1 MKKAIFSIVAILICA
16 VSLGAQDRSSSTVG
30 INNVNAPVPTPLL
43 NGKRVFISY
52 EIGDVTAFPNG
63 YSGGPERA
71 YAELYE
77 QMKAWGRYELV
88 LDPKDADLIF
98 AVRFVDPP
106 GIEAQI
112 RLGIQDAHTGVPLWG
127 FVEEV
132 DMAIFKKHRDAS
144 FSATVKQLVS
154 DVQQLISLTPDTQA
168 PKGKTRLSDRPQ
180 S

>member
-1 MKKAIFSIVAILICA
+1 MKKGFFTMAALLLCGL
-16 VSLGAQDRSSSTVG
+16 SLSAQDRSSSYVG
-30 INNVNAPVPTPLL
+30 INNVNAPIPTPLL
-43 NGKRVFISY
+43 DGKKVFISY
-52 EIGDVTAFPNG
+52 EIGDVTAFPDR

-71 YAELYE
+71 YNELYQ
-77 QMKAWGRYELV
+77 QMKAWGQYELV

-112 RLGIQDAHTGVPLWG
+112 RLGILDAHTHVALWG

-144 FSATVKQLVS
+144 FSATVKQLVIDIQKLVTS
-154 DVQQLISLTPDTQA
+154 APGSQG
-168 PKGKTRLSDRPQ
+168 PKGKSRMSDHAQP
-180 S
+180 